1 MEEKERKLPYRILGV
16 YKPTILDA
24 DQIVRDLS
32 TLLHNAGFPPNYITM
47 RSPSWHEDKYN
58 VNELRDV
65 AWHRDINSNNAVGL
79 VMWSNKNPT
88 QIRIADEVEIW
99 KVFQPEPYEVIL
111 ADNRVVQHRGPT
123 EDLQGRWFFRT
134 AVNLKPGDLDNAK

>member
-65 AWHRDINSNNAVGL
+65 AWHRDINSNNAVGCGRI
-79 VMWSNKNPT
+79 SN
-88 QIRIADEVEIW
+88 
-99 KVFQPEPYEVIL
+99 
-111 ADNRVVQHRGPT
+111 VVQQKPYSNQNCR
-123 EDLQGRWFFRT
+123 RSR
-134 AVNLKPGDLDNAK
+134 NLESLPA